1 MNFGFLRA
9 ICNNLKDFRIY
20 NDLAIQST
28 YQLPNQETGGYG
40 FGYSRFNSPSKKA
53 GGSNLKI
60 FSYGFL
66 FKNIYIL
73 DMFLN
78 FSNKRQ
84 MILAC
89 FT

>member
-1 MNFGFLRA
+1 MAFGFLRV
-9 ICNNLKDFRIY
+9 ICNNLKEFRIY

-28 YQLPNQETGGYG
+28 YYLSNQETGGYG
-40 FGYSRFNSPSKKA
+40 FGYSRFSSPAKKS
-53 GGSNLKI
+53 GTNNLRL

-78 FSNKRQ
+78 FTQKRQ
-84 MILAC
+84 LILAN